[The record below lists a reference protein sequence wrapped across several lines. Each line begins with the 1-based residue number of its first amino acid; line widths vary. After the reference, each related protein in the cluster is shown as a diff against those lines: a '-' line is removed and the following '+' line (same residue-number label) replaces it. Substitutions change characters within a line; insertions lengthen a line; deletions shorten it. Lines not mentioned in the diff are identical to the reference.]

1 MPNIAGKNQYGD
13 KLYPPDNELRAEFD
27 QYTRESLP
35 APDQLARLEA
45 KFGLKIKRS
54 VLYQLRK
61 WLSNST
67 VRKNE
72 LDELDMSQA
81 VINVKENDIM
91 GLWGVGQVKQRLAE
105 QGIHISRH
113 ECRKILHDH
122 FNEEFEYRF
131 AESRKIKRKPLLAVG
146 PFHKFHWDGH
156 EKLGGQA
163 LGMGPIGLPIYGGK
177 DEWSSYLVKLVV
189 MPSVWLARAIAHVKL
204 DVIEEMDNRIAITDV
219 TDMGTETGEML
230 HIQETL
236 RMDAAPQFSLEKWPS
251 GMRLRS
257 VHNMPI
263 ESFWRWKRNGEG
275 HSIHHVLSL
284 GCDRG
289 IFHPNDG
296 IHIDA
301 FNWLWPPLVQDRL
314 DRFRDYWN
322 SHHIPYQKGKPNA
335 SRTSPRNTLLVPT
348 SVSTT
353 ARDCSIHVC
362 PELVDHLREAY
373 GGDEGH
379 EAAFWFVSCEFQA
392 EADNTWL
399 ALRRPS

>member
-1 MPNIAGKNQYGD
+1 
-13 KLYPPDNELRAEFD
+13 
-27 QYTRESLP
+27 
-35 APDQLARLEA
+35 
-45 KFGLKIKRS
+45 
-54 VLYQLRK
+54 
-61 WLSNST
+61 
-67 VRKNE
+67 
-72 LDELDMSQA
+72 
-81 VINVKENDIM
+81 
-91 GLWGVGQVKQRLAE
+91 KQRLAE
-105 QGIHISRH
+105 QGIHISRR

-163 LGMGPIGLPIYGGK
+163 LGMGPIGLPIY
-177 DEWSSYLVKLVV
+177 D
-189 MPSVWLARAIAHVKL
+189 H
-204 DVIEEMDNRIAITDV
+204 IAITDV

-236 RMDAAPQFSLEKWPS
+236 RMDAAPEFSLEKWPS

-257 VHNMPI
+257 VHNTPI

-275 HSIHHVLSL
+275 HSIRHILSL

-296 IHIDA
+296 IHIDV
-301 FNWLWPPLVQDRL
+301 FNWLWPLLVQDRL

-322 SHHIPYQKGKPNA
+322 SHHIPYQKGKLNA
-335 SRTSPRNTLLVPT
+335 SGTSPCNALLIPT

-353 ARDCSIHVC
+353 ARDCSIHIR
-362 PELVDHLREAY
+362 PELVEHLREAY

-379 EAAFWFVSCEFQA
+379 ETAFRFVSCEFQA
-392 EADNTWL
+392 EADNAWL
-399 ALRRPS
+399 ALRRPSIILAMAWDWEAGEAPLAVTVLGLQGTH

>member
-91 GLWGVGQVKQRLAE
+91 GLWGVGQ
-105 QGIHISRH
+105 I
-113 ECRKILHDH
+113 
-122 FNEEFEYRF
+122 
-131 AESRKIKRKPLLAVG
+131 
-146 PFHKFHWDGH
+146 HWDGH

-177 DEWSSYLVKLVV
+177 DEWSSYLIKLVV
-189 MPSVWLARAIAHVKL
+189 MPSVRLACAIAHVKL
-204 DVIEEMDNRIAITDV
+204 DVIEEMDYRIAITDV

-236 RMDAAPQFSLEKWPS
+236 RMDAAPEFSLEKWPS

-257 VHNMPI
+257 VHNTPI
-263 ESFWRWKRNGEG
+263 ESFWWWKRNGEG
-275 HSIHHVLSL
+275 HSIRHVLSL

-296 IHIDA
+296 IHIDV

-322 SHHIPYQKGKPNA
+322 SHHIPYQKGKLNA
-335 SRTSPRNTLLVPT
+335 SGTSPRNALLLPT
-348 SVSTT
+348 N
-353 ARDCSIHVC
+353 
-362 PELVDHLREAY
+362 HLQEAY
-373 GGDEGH
+373 GGDEGY
-379 EAAFWFVSCEFQA
+379 EAAFRFVSWEFQA

-399 ALRRPS
+399 ALRRPSIILATAWDVFTAVVDHISTEQATNM